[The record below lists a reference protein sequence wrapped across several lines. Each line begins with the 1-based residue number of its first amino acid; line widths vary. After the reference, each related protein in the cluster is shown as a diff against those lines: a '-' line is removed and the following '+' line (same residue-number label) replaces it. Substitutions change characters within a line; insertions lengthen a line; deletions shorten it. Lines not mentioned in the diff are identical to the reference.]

1 MTRLTE
7 NASIANAKLE
17 EDLGNEKNVLSGESR
32 WLFNWNMLAFRW
44 DPCFLV

>member
-17 EDLGNEKNVLSGESR
+17 EDLGNQINAHSGESR
-32 WLFNWNMLAFRW
+32 
-44 DPCFLV
+44 